1 MVGHQIRLRGDDNF
15 SYWLGKKKNKKSS
28 GRVCGRVYFCVKCFK
43 VGLHNAVHELALKQV
58 HQETFYWERKKFHCY
73 NKSVGS
79 NNMFWSN
86 YLFTFVVKRV
96 VPLNICLRQR

>member
-1 MVGHQIRLRGDDNF
+1 MTIFLTGWKKKRT
-15 SYWLGKKKNKKSS
+15 KEKKNKKSS

-58 HQETFYWERKKFHCY
+58 HQETFYLERKKLLYY

-79 NNMFWSN
+79 NNIFWSN
-86 YLFTFVVKRV
+86 YLFTFVIMQV
-96 VPLNICLRQR
+96 VLLNICLR